1 MNIDSILAAID
12 SVDQD
17 REQIAQGK
25 VISITPAIG
34 SHLDIE
40 GSTGESIISNSDI
53 RSKSSCSFR
62 QNF

>member
-40 GSTGESIISNSDI
+40 GSTGEGKFSILPNEDI
-53 RSKSSCSFR
+53 I
-62 QNF
+62 QVNLV

>member
-40 GSTGESIISNSDI
+40 GSTGESEFSNFPGFN
-53 RSKSSCSFR
+53 KSSGELG
-62 QNF
+62 